1 MLIMKSLPD
10 GLPIVRVHVSGD
22 FFSLDYFRA
31 WLMVAANI
39 PSKTFY
45 AYTKSLLFVVR
56 HLDCMPSNLK
66 LVASRGGKFDHL
78 IDDFGLVNVSVV
90 YSEAEAKEKG
100 LPIDHDDSHAI
111 RADKNFCLLLHG
123 TQPAGSESSKA
134 LSALRVGGWSGY
146 NVKSRTQM
154 NLEGLISAGGIN
166 RSLRKVPLTKMLA

>member
-1 MLIMKSLPD
+1 
-10 GLPIVRVHVSGD
+10 VRVHVSGD

-31 WLMVAANI
+31 WMMVADNV

-45 AYTKSLLFVVR
+45 AYTKSLPFVVR
-56 HLDCMPSNLK
+56 HLDCMPGHFRIT
-66 LVASRGGKFDHL
+66 ASRGGKFDHL

-123 TQPAGSESSKA
+123 TQPAGSESAKA
-134 LSALRVGGWSGY
+134 LSALRVSGWTGY
-146 NVKSRTQM
+146 NSKTREQM
-154 NLEGLISAGGIN
+154 NLNGLISDRKVD
-166 RSLRKVPLTKMLA
+166 RSLRKVPLTKILA